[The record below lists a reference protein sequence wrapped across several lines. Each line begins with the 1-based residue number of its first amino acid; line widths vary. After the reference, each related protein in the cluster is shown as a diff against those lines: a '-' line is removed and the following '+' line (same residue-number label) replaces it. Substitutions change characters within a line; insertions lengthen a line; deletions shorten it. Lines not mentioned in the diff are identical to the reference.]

1 MDFKQV
7 LQNRKSVKS
16 FSHQNIPEYKIDA
29 LLDAAKLAPSWGN
42 NQCWKI
48 VVVREEDMKERI
60 TETLDDSN
68 AAKQGV
74 FEAPILVVVCAVPD
88 SSAQIDGK
96 EYYLVDAGIAMEH
109 ILLAASNEGLGSCW
123 VGEFDEQKIKTLLRI
138 PKEYR
143 VVALSPIG
151 FPRENTND
159 EIRLPISEWTF
170 TNHWGNYLN

>member
-16 FSHQNIPEYKIDA
+16 FSYQDIPEYKIDA
-29 LLDAAKLAPSWGN
+29 LLDAARLAPSWGN

-48 VVVREEDMKERI
+48 IMIKNEEIRERI
-60 TETLDDSN
+60 AETLDDSN
-68 AAKQGV
+68 SVKQGV
-74 FEAPILVVVCAVPD
+74 FEAPVLIVVCAVPD
-88 SSAQIDGK
+88 SSGEVDGK

-109 ILLAASNEGLGSCW
+109 IILAASNEGLGSCW
-123 VGEFDEQKIKTLLRI
+123 VGEFDEQKIKTLIRI

-151 FPRENTND
+151 YPREHADD
-159 EIRLPISEWTF
+159 EKRLPISEWTF
-170 TNHWGNYLN
+170 TNHWGNYLH